1 MGGKVM
7 SGEKRVQVNRWSRSF
22 AGVLMLAIV
31 LSGCQQSPSGNL
43 EAQVLEIIRENPEVI
58 LESVQAYQQEQQ
70 RSQQE
75 SRGAVVQQ
83 MRENSAQFI
92 GDSPVKGAAA
102 QDIVMIEFS
111 DFQCPFCARASGT
124 VAEFIEKH
132 GDRVTLVF
140 KHLPL
145 VSINPQSLPAAR
157 ASWAAQQQGQFWEYH
172 QALFENQERLGESLY
187 LEIAED
193 LNLDLEQ
200 FERDRQSEAAI
211 AAVQTDLE
219 LADQLGLTGTP
230 TFFINGE
237 PFTGAV
243 PLEEMEAVLAQVTG
257 ESS

>member
-1 MGGKVM
+1 M
-7 SGEKRVQVNRWSRSF
+7 SGTQRVRVNGLSQSLL
-22 AGVLMLAIV
+22 GMLMVALL
-31 LSGCQQSPSGNL
+31 LSGCQQAPSGDL

-83 MRENSAQFI
+83 MRENPAQFI
-92 GDSPVKGAAA
+92 GESPVKGAAA
-102 QDIVMIEFS
+102 QEIVMIEFS

-124 VAEFIEKH
+124 VAEFIEEH

-200 FERDRQSEAAI
+200 FERDRESEAAI

-237 PFTGAV
+237 SFTGAV

-257 ESS
+257 ESQ

>member
-1 MGGKVM
+1 M
-7 SGEKRVQVNRWSRSF
+7 SGTQRVRVNRLSQSLL
-22 AGVLMLAIV
+22 GMLMVALV
-31 LSGCQQSPSGNL
+31 LSGCQQAPSGDL

-83 MRENSAQFI
+83 MQENPAQFI
-92 GDSPVKGAAA
+92 GQSPVKGAVE
-102 QDIVMIEFS
+102 QEIVMIEFS

-145 VSINPQSLPAAR
+145 VSINPQALPAAR

-200 FERDRQSEAAI
+200 FERDRESEAAI
-211 AAVQTDLE
+211 EAVQTDLE

-237 PFTGAV
+237 SFTGAV

-257 ESS
+257 EDA